1 MKNFV
6 LDGRYEELL
15 TQYNLNIE
23 EALKKADLPED
34 TLKKLHPIMNEQEY
48 YNFLE
53 AIGSQ
58 IEDDFTPIKIATTSQ
73 IESFSPPIFAAYCSK
88 NGHTFIKRLA
98 KYKKLIGPLTFKVNQ
113 DEKTTSITLIPS
125 DNKYILPKF
134 VALTEF
140 AFLIGLIRKTT
151 KSRISP
157 QKITFTFS
165 EYNYETVNFFNTKI
179 EKSTED
185 TITFFNQDLDSNFV
199 SYNQAMWDY
208 FKPELTKRLSEL
220 AIDESMSSRVRSALV
235 ELLPS
240 GEFTI
245 DDVAKKLGYSKRTLQ
260 RKLSSE
266 KTSFQ
271 KQLNS
276 TREMLAINYLK
287 NTDMTTND
295 IAYLLGYQELNSFL
309 RAFSIWKGMSVSEYL
324 RKEN

>member
-15 TQYNLNIE
+15 TQYNLNVE

-34 TLKKLHPIMNEQEY
+34 TFKKLHPTMNEHEY

-58 IEDDFTPIKIATTSQ
+58 IEDEFTPIKIATTNQ

-98 KYKKLIGPLTFKVNQ
+98 KYKKLIGPLTFKVSQ
-113 DEKTTSITLIPS
+113 DENTTSITLTPS
-125 DNKYILPKF
+125 DSKYSLPQF
-134 VALTEF
+134 IVLSEF
-140 AFLIGLIRKTT
+140 AFLVGLMRQTT
-151 KSRISP
+151 KTNISP
-157 QKITFTFS
+157 QQITTTFV
-165 EYNYETVNFFNTKI
+165 ENNLDIKNFFNSQFK
-179 EKSTED
+179 KSD
-185 TITFFNQDLDSNFV
+185 KNTIVFSNKDLDLNFI

-220 AIDESMSSRVRSALV
+220 DVDESMSSRVRSALV

-245 DDVAKKLGYSKRTLQ
+245 DDVAEKLGYSKRTLQ

-266 KTSFQ
+266 KTTFQ

-287 NTDMTTND
+287 NTDVTTND

-309 RAFSIWKGMSVSEYL
+309 RAFTIWKGMSISEYKKQL
-324 RKEN
+324 